1 MPSTLITKILHL
13 VALLAIGAPAF
24 ALDAAV
30 ANDKPALEARA
41 DDQFGNSFYQGGGA
55 RAGPGGASHG
65 GAPGGASPGRA
76 PGGASHGGAP
86 GGASHGG
93 APGGAPSGAG
103 SPGAHMPPSR
113 TNGSPGARATPHVP
127 ESLGAYDPKRIYRR
141 NNGMGGSPGGAQS
154 GMPGSPGSPGSPR
167 GSGSGRACRARRPHG
182 SGNLQQMNSFQR
194 SNSFSGASSPRGLHR
209 RAIEM
214 GGSPGGAQSG
224 MPGSPGSPGS
234 PRGSGS
240 GRACRARR
248 PHGSGGLQQMN
259 SFQRSQSF
267 SGASSPGRIHRRS
280 FGMGVSPGSPRSG
293 SPSRPGSLHRTG
305 GLQGAPSFGMQRRD
319 LEPRSPPGSGSMN
332 DGPASID
339 GSPDSLRSGGSQGG
353 PGLQGARGPG
363 GMQPQGAPGSQGA
376 PSPGGMQRR
385 DFAPRSPPSA
395 GSMNDGPA
403 SMDGSPDSLR
413 SGGSQGAPGP
423 KGAPSPQGAPSP
435 GGMQPRD
442 LERRMMSGSGNS
454 HGGFGYGGYSQQSTQ
469 GHNPFGHGGYSQQG
483 TQGHNSYG
491 YGGYGQH
498 GTQAHNPYGSS
509 NHGFNDYGIPSHQS
523 PGTGFGHQSSGT
535 YGDHGMTGQQGH
547 GPSNRMFGSHSTTSY
562 RHPGGSSAYNSGT
575 YGSFS

>member
-1 MPSTLITKILHL
+1 MQITKILHL

-154 GMPGSPGSPGSPR
+154 G
-167 GSGSGRACRARRPHG
+167 
-182 SGNLQQMNSFQR
+182 
-194 SNSFSGASSPRGLHR
+194 
-209 RAIEM
+209 
-214 GGSPGGAQSG
+214 
-224 MPGSPGSPGS
+224 SPGS

-305 GLQGAPSFGMQRRD
+305 GLQGAPSFGGMQRRD
-319 LEPRSPPGSGSMN
+319 LEPRSPPGAGSMN
-332 DGPASID
+332 DGPASMD

-385 DFAPRSPPSA
+385 DFEPRSPPSA

-403 SMDGSPDSLR
+403 SIDGSPDSLR

-442 LERRMMSGSGNS
+442 LERRMMPGSGNS

-469 GHNPFGHGGYSQQG
+469 GHNPFGHGGYSQQS

-535 YGDHGMTGQQGH
+535 YGDHGMTGQQGYGSSAYGSGTYGDHGMTGQQGH